1 MSRPL
6 VRSLFLAALC
16 AAGAAQ
22 AGTVYVPTPGVST
35 VGGTA
40 YEVQV
45 SVTNAASQPRE
56 TRQLLLANDT
66 DGTQRGGSQSTPVQ
80 VLAGRTAVIKPG
92 ASFRGLLELSGPGD
106 LRYSARLAGTRLGV
120 QLPVITSD
128 NLIKPNQTAVL
139 QGLVSGGGRAADV
152 ALVNLG
158 HQGSQCTVGLFR
170 ADGSSLAPAAT
181 VALKPLS
188 QVYFANAL
196 GNAGSVTEVRAAVSC
211 TRDFYAY
218 ALLTDGATGEV
229 SVATPAG
236 SGDSLLQLPGAGPA
250 CPAGAQCFDVKGVVH
265 QPTAGDPYKRVA
277 LAPAPG
283 TYTKIRLT
291 MDVLHGGWNPANP
304 RAQHE
309 LFWMVKNRN
318 FDMFGYATFRGP
330 GAGANPHTA
339 LLRHGI
345 GLTHPQKIK
354 ILKPF
359 TAKPGTLYHL
369 EYTYDAAARTLEL
382 LTYEGNQVVNRLTG
396 STNVSNF
403 SFTADDRLL
412 VDIGF
417 DGSNPDEQPTLGWVY
432 SNLHVEVSK

>member
-6 VRSLFLAALC
+6 VRSLFLVALC
-16 AAGAAQ
+16 SAAAAR
-22 AGTVYVPTPGVST
+22 AGTVYVPTPGIAS
-35 VGGTA
+35 VGGAA

-45 SVTNAASQPRE
+45 AVTNAAGQPRE
-56 TRQLLLANDT
+56 TRQLLLTNDT
-66 DGTQRGGSQSTPVQ
+66 DGTQRAGATETPVQ

-92 ASFRGLLELSGPGD
+92 AAFRGLVELTGPAD
-106 LRYSARLAGTRLGV
+106 LRYSARLTGARLGV

-128 NLIKPNQTAVL
+128 NLFKGARAAAL
-139 QGLVSGGGRAADV
+139 QGLSSGSGRAADV
-152 ALVNLG
+152 ALINLG
-158 HQGSQCTVGLFR
+158 HQAAQCTVGLFR
-170 ADGSSLAPAAT
+170 ADGSALAPAST

-196 GNAGSVTEVRAAVSC
+196 GNAGAVTEIRAAVSC

-218 ALLTDGATGEV
+218 ALLSDGATGEV
-229 SVATPAG
+229 SVTLPAG
-236 SGDSLLQLPGAGPA
+236 SGESLLNLPGAGPA
-250 CPAGAQCFDVKGVVH
+250 CPVGAQCFDVKGVVH
-265 QPTAGDPYKRVA
+265 QPTQGDPYKRVA
-277 LAPAPG
+277 LVPQPG

-330 GAGANPHTA
+330 GSGANPNTS

-359 TAKPGTLYHL
+359 TAKPGTLYRL
-369 EYTYDAAARTLEL
+369 EYTYDAAAKTLEL
-382 LTYEGNQVVNRLTG
+382 LTYEGGQVVNRLSGTP
-396 STNVSNF
+396 NVSSF
-403 SFTADDRLL
+403 SFTADDRLF

-417 DGSNPDEQPTLGWVY
+417 DGTNSDEQPTLGWVY
-432 SNLHVEVSK
+432 SNLHVELSK